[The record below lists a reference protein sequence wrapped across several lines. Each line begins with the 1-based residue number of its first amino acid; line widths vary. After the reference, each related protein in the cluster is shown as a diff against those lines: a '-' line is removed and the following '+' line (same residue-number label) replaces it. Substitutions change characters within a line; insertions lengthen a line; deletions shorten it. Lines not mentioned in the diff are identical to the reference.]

1 LGEGGK
7 ALQVTAGAARATRWL
22 GSRGVSVREP
32 VSARFT
38 RGYVRVSLFLG
49 AYAPLVFLFGI
60 RLLAKAHPMKA
71 YFCFG
76 VSVLMAVALWL
87 MFIVTRA
94 QPQDYKAEDASSGA
108 EELAGFIATYLLP
121 FIMVGDVSDLDLLA
135 YSLYFVIVAI
145 VCLRG
150 GFLHLNPLLALFG
163 FSIYTINTLRG
174 RRLLVLSRDAIERG
188 DTFEGRELCTD
199 IIISTNNRSAR
210 EREQQRIPE
219 D

>member
-1 LGEGGK
+1 MK
-7 ALQVTAGAARATRWL
+7 D
-22 GSRGVSVREP
+22 P
-32 VSARFT
+32 ISARFT
-38 RGYVRVSLFLG
+38 RGYVRLSLFFG

-60 RLLAKAHPMKA
+60 RLLAKAHPLKA
-71 YFCFG
+71 YCCFA
-76 VSVLMAVALWL
+76 VSAVMALSLWL
-87 MFIVTRA
+87 MFVVTSA
-94 QPQDYKAEDASSGA
+94 QPQDYRAEDASSGA

-135 YSLYFVIVAI
+135 YGLYFVIVAI

-163 FSIYTINTLRG
+163 FSIYTVNTLKG
-174 RRLLVLSRDAIERG
+174 RRLLVLSRDAIARG

-199 IIISTNNRSAR
+199 IILSTNNRSAR
-210 EREQQRIPE
+210 EREQQRIPQ